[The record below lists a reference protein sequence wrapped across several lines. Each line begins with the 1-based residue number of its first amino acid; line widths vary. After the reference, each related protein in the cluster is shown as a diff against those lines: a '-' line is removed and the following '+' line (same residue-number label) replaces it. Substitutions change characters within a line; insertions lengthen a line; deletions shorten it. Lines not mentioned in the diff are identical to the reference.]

1 MFFFQ
6 TDGNLNVPCDLRYLS
21 VFTFDQKRN
30 WFAHAHIKCPFTVHE
45 NNKSR
50 RAHLCIV
57 VMSEF

>member
-1 MFFFQ
+1 MAAWGWVFFQ
-6 TDGNLNVPCDLRYLS
+6 ADGNLNVPCDL
-21 VFTFDQKRN
+21 FDQKRN